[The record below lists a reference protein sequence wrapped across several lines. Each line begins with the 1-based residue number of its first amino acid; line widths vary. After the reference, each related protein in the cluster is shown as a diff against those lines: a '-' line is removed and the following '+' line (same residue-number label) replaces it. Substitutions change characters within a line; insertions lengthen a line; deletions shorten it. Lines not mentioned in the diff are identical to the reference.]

1 MQCPP
6 TQDDNMKPEVD
17 VTYRTRNLFTA
28 TEKRF
33 LYSIPH
39 VLRLLKTVRK
49 CLSIS
54 GSGKFTHYMWNLGMF
69 LL

>member
-17 VTYRTRNLFTA
+17 VTYRTRNLFSA

-39 VLRLLKTVRK
+39 VLHLLKTVQN
-49 CLSIS
+49 CL
-54 GSGKFTHYMWNLGMF
+54 
-69 LL
+69 

>member
-6 TQDDNMKPEVD
+6 TQDDNMKPEAD

-39 VLRLLKTVRK
+39 VLHLLKTVRN
-49 CLSIS
+49 CL
-54 GSGKFTHYMWNLGMF
+54 
-69 LL
+69 